1 MVMMM
6 IIIIKKPEEQLSAGV
21 LPLEDG
27 AVSPCPRECLRL
39 IFIIIIIK
47 IMNAVQYTSMK
58 MPPPDFYHHHGGLTG
73 TSKLPL
79 RISKSNQNETIVNV
93 NLVKEDAKVIIGAL
107 KSSVII
113 NCVEMRMEDFYK
125 ITFR

>member
-6 IIIIKKPEEQLSAGV
+6 VIIIKKPEEQLSVGV

-39 IFIIIIIK
+39 IFIVIIMK
-47 IMNAVQYTSMK
+47 IMNVIQYTSMK
-58 MPPPDFYHHHGGLTG
+58 MPDCHRHHGGLTG

-79 RISKSNQNETIVNV
+79 RISKSNQTETIDNV

-107 KSSVII
+107 KLS
-113 NCVEMRMEDFYK
+113 RFPAW
-125 ITFR
+125 